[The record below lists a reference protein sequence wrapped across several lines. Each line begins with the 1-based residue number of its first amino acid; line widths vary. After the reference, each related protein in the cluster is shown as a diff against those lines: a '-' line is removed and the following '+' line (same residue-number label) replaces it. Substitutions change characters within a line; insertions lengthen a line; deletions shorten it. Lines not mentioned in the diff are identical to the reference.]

1 MGDTER
7 RPGVPGEDDSTRDD
21 ALDTGVPESVGPI
34 QMTTLAFPGNDFRG
48 EILPEL
54 DKLKKAVSFGS
65 YVGALAGYAAAGAAG
80 IEKGAMA
87 GAAELADGHL
97 FDQDDVFRVTQALPN
112 DMSAVLV
119 LFEHLW
125 AKSLLEAVDRA
136 GGIELTND
144 WVRPEEAVSVV
155 HRAVPPTTAS

>member
-54 DKLKKAVSFGS
+54 DKLKKAGIVRIVDLLLVRKDELDNVMVTTGS
-65 YVGALAGYAAAGAAG
+65 GRDREGRDGRRGRARRRSPLRPGRRLPRHASAA
-80 IEKGAMA
+80 
-87 GAAELADGHL
+87 
-97 FDQDDVFRVTQALPN
+97 V
-112 DMSAVLV
+112 
-119 LFEHLW
+119 EH
-125 AKSLLEAVDRA
+125 ERRA
-136 GGIELTND
+136 
-144 WVRPEEAVSVV
+144 RPA
-155 HRAVPPTTAS
+155 RAPLG